1 MKSIYSII
9 VPCYN
14 EQMTVGNVA
23 TELCDSFES
32 SLIVIVDDGSTDKSK
47 EILRDVNYDNFH
59 LIELDKNYGKGYAM
73 RVGLDY
79 VKDKCE
85 IVIFTDADNEIN
97 LKDINKVIEKYNENI
112 MSVFGSRFL
121 NISYKTII
129 KMGIERYIANKL
141 LTFIGNMRYRHKL
154 TDIATAMKSFKIE
167 LVNKLDLKANG
178 FDIEPEIV
186 RGLHKNNIEIHEV
199 PIDYY
204 PRTVKEGKKISFKD
218 GLITLIELF
227 K

>member
-1 MKSIYSII
+1 
-9 VPCYN
+9 
-14 EQMTVGNVA
+14 MTVGNVA

-47 EILRDVNYDNFH
+47 EILRDLHYDNFH

-73 RVGLDY
+73 RAGLDY

>member
-1 MKSIYSII
+1 
-9 VPCYN
+9 
-14 EQMTVGNVA
+14 
-23 TELCDSFES
+23 
-32 SLIVIVDDGSTDKSK
+32 
-47 EILRDVNYDNFH
+47 
-59 LIELDKNYGKGYAM
+59 
-73 RVGLDY
+73 
-79 VKDKCE
+79 
-85 IVIFTDADNEIN
+85 
-97 LKDINKVIEKYNENI
+97 
-112 MSVFGSRFL
+112 
-121 NISYKTII
+121 
-129 KMGIERYIANKL
+129 
-141 LTFIGNMRYRHKL
+141 MRYRHKL

>member
-1 MKSIYSII
+1 
-9 VPCYN
+9 
-14 EQMTVGNVA
+14 MTVGNVA

-97 LKDINKVIEKYNENI
+97 LKDINKIIEKYNENI

-141 LTFIGNMRYRHKL
+141 LTFIGNMR
-154 TDIATAMKSFKIE
+154 F
-167 LVNKLDLKANG
+167 AN
-178 FDIEPEIV
+178 F
-186 RGLHKNNIEIHEV
+186 
-199 PIDYY
+199 
-204 PRTVKEGKKISFKD
+204 
-218 GLITLIELF
+218 
-227 K
+227 